1 MHDTRSGIN
10 LAVAIPWILTLVT
23 ALVGIWQFTVQQGQ
37 ANRQPFLQKQLD
49 LAFLASETTIK
60 LATLTDPA
68 DWEKARLYF
77 WISYWGPLSVVEDP
91 KVESAMVPL
100 GHLSFL
106 RNPRQVKVT

>member
-68 DWEKARLYF
+68 DWEN
-77 WISYWGPLSVVEDP
+77 P
-91 KVESAMVPL
+91 KVESAMVAL

>member
-60 LATLTDPA
+60 LATLMTRPIGR
-68 DWEKARLYF
+68 KRVS
-77 WISYWGPLSVVEDP
+77 ISGYRTGDH
-91 KVESAMVPL
+91 SAWWKIQKWNLPRSHL
-100 GHLSFL
+100 GIS
-106 RNPRQVKVT
+106 RSSGTPDK